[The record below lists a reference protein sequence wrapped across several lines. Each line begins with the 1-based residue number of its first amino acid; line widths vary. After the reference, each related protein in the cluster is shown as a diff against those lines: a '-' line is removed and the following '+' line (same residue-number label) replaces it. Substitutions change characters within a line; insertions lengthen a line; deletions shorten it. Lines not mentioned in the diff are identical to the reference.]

1 MIMADNEQVLLVEG
15 QDDSHVVRHLTSRHE
30 EMPEFCI
37 LDKEGRDKLLEDM
50 GAEIRT
56 PGRRAVGILVD
67 ANDDPEARW
76 SAVSNRLREE
86 QVEVPE
92 SPGSDGTILEGSPR
106 IGIWLMPDNASAGE
120 LEDFVS
126 EMIPDGDPVWPRA
139 QRYIDGI
146 PEEHRKFTDK
156 KIQRARLHAW
166 LATREDPRLMGA
178 AIRAGDL
185 EVDGHLSTTFAD
197 WLRRLFN
204 GSDGSTA

>member
-1 MIMADNEQVLLVEG
+1 MDLDDRVLLVEG
-15 QDDSHVVRHLTSRHE
+15 QNDRHVVQHLCFRSE
-30 EMPEFCI
+30 SMPQFRTEDKGNVDQLLDSVRPEVRVSDRKALGI
-37 LDKEGRDKLLEDM
+37 LLDADEDPN
-50 GAEIRT
+50 ARW
-56 PGRRAVGILVD
+56 RAVAD
-67 ANDDPEARW
+67 
-76 SAVSNRLREE
+76 RLRQERI
-86 QVEVPE
+86 EVPRSPE
-92 SPGSDGTILEGSPR
+92 STGTLIDETTRSPR

-126 EMIPDGDPVWPRA
+126 QMIPADDPVWPRA

-166 LATREDPRLMGA
+166 LAAREDPRLMGA

-204 GSDGSTA
+204 